1 MKIIIFLFLIMTCSL
16 PMESQSQGY
25 VIDGKDNSP
34 LSGVNIYLQKD
45 SVGIGVTDENGHFNI
60 EDMENIAGSDTIIF
74 SYVGYLFWLLHP
86 KWQDIYHIRK

>member
-1 MKIIIFLFLIMTCSL
+1 MK
-16 PMESQSQGY
+16 SQSQGY

-60 EDMENIAGSDTIIF
+60 ADIENIAGMIRLFSRMWGIF
-74 SYVGYLFWLLHP
+74 LLN
-86 KWQDIYHIRK
+86 